1 MAEIASQRMIIH
13 HVKNVLKIP
22 YPLMVL
28 TKEDNLPSRR
38 TAESLGLVYQP
49 TFDRYQ
55 GQGMYIIS
63 VSI

>member
-1 MAEIASQRMIIH
+1 MTEIESQRMIIH

-22 YPLMVL
+22 YPLMAL

-38 TAESLGLVYQP
+38 TAESLGLVYQT

-55 GQGMYIIS
+55 GQGMYIIAGP
-63 VSI
+63 I